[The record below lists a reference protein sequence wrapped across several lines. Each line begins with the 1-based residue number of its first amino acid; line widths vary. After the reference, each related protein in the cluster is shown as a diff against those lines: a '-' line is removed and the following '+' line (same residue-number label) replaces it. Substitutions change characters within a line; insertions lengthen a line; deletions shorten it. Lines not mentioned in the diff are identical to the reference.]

1 MLLLTLHTG
10 IEGRWMRN
18 PGDGV
23 ASLALTGA
31 LQEYYDKRK
40 AAPNWSGLGA

>member
-1 MLLLTLHTG
+1 MLLLTLHAG

-18 PGDGV
+18 PGDDV

-40 AAPNWSGLGA
+40 AAPN